1 MGSAKIELPSKL
13 IPVFS
18 GKARYRGAYGGRG
31 SGKTRSFALMAALKG
46 YQLAMANR
54 TGVILCAR
62 EFMNSLS
69 DSSMA
74 EVKSA
79 IVSVPWMADYY
90 DIGSNYIRTKNRRI
104 EFLFAGLRHNIDS
117 IKSKAK
123 IHLCWV
129 DEAEPVSEIAWQK
142 LIPTI
147 REKDSEIW
155 VTWNPERETSAT
167 HKRFRASLSPDM
179 KIIEMNWRDNPWF
192 PEVLEQARQDDLQKR
207 PDYYHHIWEGGFI
220 QVIEGAYFAREL
232 NQAKQEGR
240 IGNVALDPLLPL
252 KAFWDLGGSGARA
265 DATAIW
271 IAQFVGR
278 EIRLLDH
285 YEAQGQPLSAHLVW
299 LRQKKYDQALQ
310 ILPHDGA
317 TSDRIHNVSFRSA
330 LEQAGFTVEVVPNQ
344 GAGAARLRI
353 EAARR
358 LFPQMWFNK
367 EKTKGGLEALSWYHE
382 KRDAYRNIGLG
393 PAHDWASHSADAFG
407 LMAVYYEEPS
417 MSLACQYHRSPFVNE
432 GGWESL

>member
-167 HKRFRASLSPDM
+167 
-179 KIIEMNWRDNPWF
+179 
-192 PEVLEQARQDDLQKR
+192 
-207 PDYYHHIWEGGFI
+207 
-220 QVIEGAYFAREL
+220 
-232 NQAKQEGR
+232 
-240 IGNVALDPLLPL
+240 PLL
-252 KAFWDLGGSGARA
+252 
-265 DATAIW
+265 
-271 IAQFVGR
+271 
-278 EIRLLDH
+278 
-285 YEAQGQPLSAHLVW
+285 
-299 LRQKKYDQALQ
+299 
-310 ILPHDGA
+310 
-317 TSDRIHNVSFRSA
+317 
-330 LEQAGFTVEVVPNQ
+330 
-344 GAGAARLRI
+344 
-353 EAARR
+353 
-358 LFPQMWFNK
+358 
-367 EKTKGGLEALSWYHE
+367 
-382 KRDAYRNIGLG
+382 
-393 PAHDWASHSADAFG
+393 
-407 LMAVYYEEPS
+407 
-417 MSLACQYHRSPFVNE
+417 
-432 GGWESL
+432 